1 MTLVRDMKDVEAALA
16 EAERCSREAK
26 SLVKDEGRYSGLI
39 GKPSAWCVVT
49 EKGLWSRAF
58 HTELEKD
65 RLTECIEKGHR
76 VILTVGVVS
85 EPGVP
90 LHTCKYASVV
100 RISEPRKHSEDKLS
114 DIAIRAK
121 IRAASSLH

>member
-76 VILTVGVVS
+76 VILTVGGDQPGATDFRSILEDLRSKCIMYWNRQPGIVS
-85 EPGVP
+85 KD
-90 LHTCKYASVV
+90 TAA
-100 RISEPRKHSEDKLS
+100 D
-114 DIAIRAK
+114 RA
-121 IRAASSLH
+121 RFACPYN